1 MRDCVHLDKRRAQ
14 GLFQN
19 VFHRRLS
26 RCGPSSA
33 FSWNSV
39 PGLDD
44 VSRQRS
50 PSIRWWNTLRISDP
64 LFGRNNGIRLDGWIL
79 GALFWCQQ
87 LIKEKMFEY
96 FWFTCKSCNSLV
108 GLSDWL
114 LFFER
119 WGMSNGQ
126 SGFRP
131 TPNERC
137 GQAPKETTCTHRDEH
152 PLYYIHV
159 YNHITTHLYLKLD
172 LHLHISRY
180 IYIDMDI

>member
-114 LFFER
+114 LFFDPA
-119 WGMSNGQ
+119 SDQ
-126 SGFRP
+126 RP
-131 TPNERC
+131 MNDVGR
-137 GQAPKETTCTHRDEH
+137 PKRNNMHTLWWTSSI
-152 PLYYIHV
+152 LYIYIAIS
-159 YNHITTHLYLKLD
+159 ITTHLYLNLC
-172 LHLHISRY
+172 LYLYISRY